1 MEKSKQDLS
10 TLTPH
15 PLYQIE
21 KPLCSAVS
29 VKTENEIEIAKI
41 NERLLRIAE
50 ANPHRRCPFFSPELR
65 KKRRKMK
72 KEAKLAKKKSR
83 LIFMADGE
91 WKSRIK
97 LEGK

>member
-10 TLTPH
+10 TLTPR

-21 KPLCSAVS
+21 KPLFTTATDTADS
-29 VKTENEIEIAKI
+29 EIKNVNA
-41 NERLLRIAE
+41 RLLRIAE
-50 ANPHRRCPFFSPELR
+50 ANPRIRYPFFSVELR

-91 WKSRIK
+91 WQSRVKSAEK
-97 LEGK
+97 

>member
-1 MEKSKQDLS
+1 MEKNKQDSS

-21 KPLCSAVS
+21 KPLCPTVSA
-29 VKTENEIEIAKI
+29 KTENEIEIAKI

-65 KKRRKMK
+65 KKRRQMK

-83 LIFMADGE
+83 LIFMVDDE
-91 WKSRIK
+91 WKSRVK
-97 LEGK
+97 TAEK

>member
-1 MEKSKQDLS
+1 MEKSKQDS
-10 TLTPH
+10 NTLTPR

-21 KPLCSAVS
+21 KPSCTTVS
-29 VKTENEIEIAKI
+29 TKTENEIEIAKI
-41 NERLLRIAE
+41 NARLLRIAE

-91 WKSRIK
+91 WQSRIK
-97 LEGK
+97 SAEK

>member
-1 MEKSKQDLS
+1 MEKSRQDS
-10 TLTPH
+10 NTLTTH

-21 KPLCSAVS
+21 KPLFTTATDTADS
-29 VKTENEIEIAKI
+29 EIKNVNA
-41 NERLLRIAE
+41 RLLRIAE
-50 ANPHRRCPFFSPELR
+50 ANPRIRYPFFSAELK

-97 LEGK
+97 LAEK

>member
-1 MEKSKQDLS
+1 MEKSKQDS
-10 TLTPH
+10 NTLTPR

-21 KPLCSAVS
+21 KPLFTTATDTADS
-29 VKTENEIEIAKI
+29 EIKNVNA
-41 NERLLRIAE
+41 RLLRIAE
-50 ANPHRRCPFFSPELR
+50 ANPRIRYPFFSVELR

-91 WKSRIK
+91 WQSRVKSAEK
-97 LEGK
+97 